1 MKNRPTLAIYGI
13 KDRNRLEY
21 PAYTHDHNLCLMQGG
36 KILQYLQLERYTR
49 RKYDNR
55 LDEFLE
61 ELVESNQLQ
70 LPNEFDFV
78 SVNSFVGSSFHSK
91 TGKFRF
97 EAVNSKTL
105 VEGLENAFGYYQYKD
120 WEGRELNAYNC
131 TQELAHIGSCLP
143 FFGNFKENS
152 LLIHFDGASSVS
164 NFSAF
169 HHKNGKLNL
178 IEFGWD
184 LKFIANFFNDNAF
197 TFKILGARP
206 GEHCSVPGKLMG
218 YACLGKYDEKIESW
232 LKTNSYFKENWSDAE
247 AILHSINSEFGRS
260 FSTFDNRDAFFQDV
274 AATLQCIFEREIIN
288 KVQNIQK
295 NVKANY
301 LYYTGGCAL
310 NIVTN
315 TKLIKRNLFKDVFIP
330 PCCNDSGL
338 SIGAAA
344 FAEWQKG
351 NNILTHSAY
360 LNSVGINYT
369 SNPITEEVIHKTAEI
384 LLAKGVVGICNG
396 NGEVGP
402 RALGNRSLIALANDK
417 SISKRLSMEVKK
429 REWYRPV
436 APIMLHNVAQQVVS
450 EPINHL
456 SKYMLLDFE
465 IKREYAN
472 ELAGVIHGNNT
483 ARIQTI
489 SNEGENPF
497 MFKLLE
503 YLYAKHGILG
513 LINTSFNEQGE
524 PIVHT
529 PEMAVQSARRMSL
542 NGLIINNQLHKL

>member
-1 MKNRPTLAIYGI
+1 MGNRATLAIYGI

-61 ELVESNQLQ
+61 ELVEGNQLQ
-70 LPNEFDFV
+70 LPTEFDLV
-78 SVNSFVGSSFHSK
+78 SVNSFVGSSFLSK
-91 TGKFRF
+91 NGKFRF

-105 VEGLENAFGYYQYKD
+105 VEGLENAFGYYQNKD

-131 TQELAHIGSCLP
+131 SQELAHIGSCLP

-152 LLIHFDGASSVS
+152 LLIHFDGASSIS
-164 NFSAF
+164 NLSAF
-169 HHKNGKLNL
+169 HYKNGKLNL
-178 IEFGWD
+178 LEFGWD
-184 LKFIANFFNDNAF
+184 LKYIANFFNDNAF

-218 YACLGKYDEKIESW
+218 YACLGRYHEKIENW
-232 LKTNSYFKENWSDAE
+232 LRTNSYFKENWGDTDV
-247 AILHSINSEFGRS
+247 ILHSINSEFGRW
-260 FSTFDNRDAFFQDV
+260 FSTFDNRDVFFQDV
-274 AATLQCIFEREIIN
+274 AATLQHIFEREIIN
-288 KVQNIQK
+288 KVENIQK
-295 NVKANY
+295 TVKANY

-310 NIVTN
+310 NIVAN

-351 NNILTHSAY
+351 NRISIHSTY
-360 LNSVGINYT
+360 LNSVGIAYPC
-369 SNPITEEVIHKTAEI
+369 NPVTEEVIHKTAEI
-384 LLAKGVVGICNG
+384 LLAKGVVGICND

-402 RALGNRSLIALANDK
+402 RALGNRSLIALANDR

-436 APIMLHNVAQQVVS
+436 APIMLHKIAQAVVS
-450 EPINHL
+450 EPLHHL

-465 IKREYAN
+465 IKREFAN
-472 ELAGVIHGNNT
+472 ELAGVIHANNT

-489 SNEGENPF
+489 SNEGENSF

-529 PEMAVQSARRMSL
+529 PEMAMQSARRMNL

>member
-91 TGKFRF
+91 TGKFLF

-131 TQELAHIGSCLP
+131 SQELAHIGSCLP

-178 IEFGWD
+178 LEFGWD

-232 LKTNSYFKENWSDAE
+232 LKNNSYFKENWSDAE

-260 FSTFDNRDAFFQDV
+260 FSTFDNRDVFFQDV
-274 AATLQCIFEREIIN
+274 AATLQRIFEREIIS
-288 KVQNIQK
+288 KVENIQK

-310 NIVTN
+310 NIVAN
-315 TKLIKRNLFKDVFIP
+315 TKLIKRSLFKDVFIP
-330 PCCNDSGL
+330 PCCNDGGL

-396 NGEVGP
+396 NGEAGP

-436 APIMLHNVAQQVVS
+436 APVMLHKIAQTVVRES
-450 EPINHL
+450 LHHL

-465 IKREYAN
+465 IKNEFAN
-472 ELAGVIHGNNT
+472 ELIGVIHGNNT

-503 YLYAKHGILG
+503 YLYAKQGILG

-529 PEMAVQSARRMSL
+529 PEMAMQSARRMNL
-542 NGLIINNQLHKL
+542 NGLIINNQLYKL